1 MTGSVNAKPEQERA
15 ATLIE
20 GIERAVDR
28 AVVAAL
34 DRHLPH
40 LADHLADEVAERVLD
55 RPGERRPVDRL
66 IHDQFYQ
73 QYPARDAA
81 DWIEARYDRKG
92 CPAGVRGRLWAWRE
106 GRTTWARRSTIEEI
120 IRTLGGVPA
129 DLPDELPAL
138 DAEEVEAT

>member
-1 MTGSVNAKPEQERA
+1 M
-15 ATLIE
+15 TLIE

-28 AVVAAL
+28 AVVATL

-40 LADHLADEVAERVLD
+40 LAEHLADEVVERVLD
-55 RPGERRPVDRL
+55 RLGDRRPVDRL
-66 IHDQFYQ
+66 VRDQLDQ

-81 DWIEARYDRKG
+81 DWIEARFDRKA
-92 CPAGVRGRLWAWRE
+92 CPARVRLALWHWRE
-106 GRTTWARRSTIEEI
+106 GHTTWARRSTIEEI